1 MNSKPSDSPQSTRV
15 SGIVKWFNEA
25 KGFGFIT
32 PDNGG
37 RDLFCH
43 YTTIQG
49 SGFKTLVEGERVTF
63 EIIDGSK
70 GPAAESIRRGEA
82 IEREE
87 PEQPEQPEQ
96 LIALVEHEGRVRLV
110 ALAPD
115 GTYTFLDESNRKYNL
130 YIIDAQFLALADA
143 VAELEY
149 LINKSSVR
157 ESELQDFFE
166 RYPEFILN
174 DEYKAAHP
182 HLVLDN
188 DKHGGL
194 IPDFV
199 LEPIGS
205 NPLCDLLE
213 LKLPSARTYV
223 LKKSRHRFSAAVM
236 EAAAQLREYSAY
248 FDDDDKRK
256 RFSEQYGLTAFRPR
270 MMVII
275 GRRGNVDPM
284 VARRI
289 QEDTPRLQIKSYDD
303 LLDHMRTKVKRV
315 TGRDI

>member
-1 MNSKPSDSPQSTRV
+1 MYCVVCGGMGFESGAPCKICGAVIGPLGEISPGKYGATPQYCSVCGSRV
-15 SGIVKWFNEA
+15 
-25 KGFGFIT
+25 
-32 PDNGG
+32 
-37 RDLFCH
+37 L
-43 YTTIQG
+43 
-49 SGFKTLVEGERVTF
+49 
-63 EIIDGSK
+63 
-70 GPAAESIRRGEA
+70 ESRATCQVCGAVMPRGVVV
-82 IEREE
+82 EREE
-87 PEQPEQPEQ
+87 PER

-110 ALAPD
+110 ALDPD
-115 GTYTFLDESNRKYNL
+115 GTYELLDESNRRHNL
-130 YIIDAQFLALADA
+130 YIIDARFLALADA

-149 LINKSSVR
+149 LINKLGVR
-157 ESELQDFFE
+157 ESEIQDFFE
-166 RYPEFILN
+166 RYPDFILN

-182 HLVLDN
+182 HLVLGN
-188 DKHGGL
+188 DEHGDL

-199 LEPIGS
+199 LEPIGG

-223 LKKSRHRFSAAVM
+223 LKKSRHRFSSAVM

-248 FDDDDKRK
+248 FDDKDKRK

-289 QEDTPRLQIKSYDD
+289 QEDSPSLQLKSYDD
-303 LLDHMRTKVKRV
+303 VVDHMRTKVKRI